1 MEWEFKGHPKKYGKK
16 EAVRVLVRRGSGE
29 NKVGMWDKEQ
39 RDAQRTYLHL
49 VPCPRVT
56 DMCGG
61 AGLAGW
67 VFLQNN
73 LLCPFVGFQSA
84 IRFPCAEH
92 RRYKKST

>member
-1 MEWEFKGHPKKYGKK
+1 MEWKFKGHPKKYGKK
-16 EAVRVLVRRGSGE
+16 EALRVLVRRGSGE

-56 DMCGG
+56 DMWGG